1 MCFQC
6 HSGLSTQKVVDDYQ
20 NFKNEIDNCKSF
32 YELSKIFEIL
42 NSTSISH
49 MILAALYV
57 NGNEARELAM
67 CCLRKFID
75 WYKVRGNSKLYW
87 IKRQIRGLFLSKE
100 EQRLNKIFEYNP
112 NISRL
117 ETIYANLL
125 EFNRKTFMDGK
136 YAELSDDE
144 YKNKFFGHIEQKE
157 DSNKINEANDGDG
170 DVDEADESDKSD
182 ESDKGFIDENKDIN
196 SLEMANTIYQFI
208 YKGVNIDNNKQKL
221 NYNSDNNHYLFNQNH
236 LFIFSVVIGTIIGSI
251 IGGTIGLYIDNESL
265 NQ

>member
-6 HSGLSTQKVVDDYQ
+6 HSGLSNQKVIEDYQ
-20 NFKNEIDNCKSF
+20 TFKNEIDNCKSF
-32 YELSKIFEIL
+32 YELSKIFETL

-49 MILAALYV
+49 MILASLYV

-67 CCLRKFID
+67 YCLRKFID

-87 IKRQIRGLFLSKE
+87 IKRQINGLFLSRE
-100 EQRLNKIFEYNP
+100 GQRFDKIFEYNP
-112 NISRL
+112 NITRL

-125 EFNRKTFMDGK
+125 EFNRQTFMDGK

-144 YKNKFFGHIEQKE
+144 YRNKFFGHIERKE
-157 DSNKINEANDGDG
+157 EDDKIDESVDIS
-170 DVDEADESDKSD
+170 DVDEVDEV
-182 ESDKGFIDENKDIN
+182 FNDENMDIN
-196 SLEMANTIYQFI
+196 SLEMQNTIYQFI
-208 YKGVNIDNNKQKL
+208 YKGLNIDNNKQNS
-221 NYNSDNNHYLFNQNH
+221 NYNSHNNHYLFNQNH

-251 IGGTIGLYIDNESL
+251 IGGAIGLYLDNESM